1 MQMSRAI
8 TLVAL
13 ATIAGVVLP
22 PLQAS
27 AQDTLK
33 VATGQRGN
41 WNAAIGELGL

>member
-1 MQMSRAI
+1 MLRAI

-13 ATIAGVVLP
+13 AAIAAAVLP
-22 PLQAS
+22 SQAS

-41 WNAAIGELGL
+41 WNAAIGPRS